1 MDFLRITREA
11 PAGLHIQV
19 HIRVVVQTGHS
30 SMAEAEAE
38 AGGLQE
44 FKFSLDSLGDLV

>member
-1 MDFLRITREA
+1 MDFLRITREVA
-11 PAGLHIQV
+11 AGLHIQG
-19 HIRVVVQTGHS
+19 HIRVVVQTGHP
-30 SMAEAEAE
+30 SMAEAE